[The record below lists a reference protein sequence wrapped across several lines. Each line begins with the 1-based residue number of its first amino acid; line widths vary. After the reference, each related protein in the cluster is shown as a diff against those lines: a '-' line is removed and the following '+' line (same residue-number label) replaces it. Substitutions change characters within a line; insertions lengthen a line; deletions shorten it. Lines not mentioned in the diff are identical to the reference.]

1 MRKPLKRSLYK
12 IFVSLFVIVY
22 SFIPPAIAI
31 DDLSSY
37 PQEETPSPIVE
48 ETETVEEVVLE
59 DPVTVEEPP
68 IVREKKDPQLDL
80 NTENLIFATIQSFV
94 SFVCTDVVDDT
105 AGANDE
111 PGQKDLTEMCA
122 DYLSGAVNIQWNW
135 DDTAWSGANTGDGCA
150 LFDSD
155 GDGFANY
162 SLCVIVSG
170 NPATYSTHILY
181 SCSDTSTNKCFGS
194 TPLTSTGIECSAFN
208 DDTPTFG
215 GDDDT
220 TAQCTVQLSSVG
232 GGELI
237 DVCSYPSGQPNSDPS
252 DCIIFQPKSGK
263 LEVIKDLEPNLDPGL
278 FNLLIDGMVY
288 ASNIG
293 EGGTTGEEVLLA
305 GTYTVSETAGTLTS
319 LSDYTT
325 SIECK
330 DLNGTGSVIAFDTD
344 SSVSVTIE
352 EDTDVVCKIT
362 NTISGGTLIVKK
374 IVTND
379 NGGNKTYSDFSFQVN
394 SDSAIPFE
402 IDGQNDLS
410 VSPGTYTI
418 TEPSVTGYSTT
429 YDNCTDVVVSSNETE
444 TCTITNNDIAPK
456 LTLVKTVVND
466 DGGTKVV
473 SDFPLFISLIPATS
487 GVSYNLLAN
496 TQYVATETTQT
507 GYAASVWGGDCNADG
522 TITLQPGDNKT
533 CTITNDDIAPQLTLV
548 KVVVNDNGGTK
559 AIEDFP
565 LFIGDM
571 QVVSGVASEVMA
583 NTQYTVSET
592 NQTGYLASAW
602 SGDCSVNGT
611 ITLLPGE
618 NKTCT
623 ITNDDIAPSLTL
635 VKNVINNNGG
645 TATAANWT
653 LSATGPTTISGAG
666 GAVSGVSFDA
676 GTYTLSESGPTGY
689 SASSWV
695 CTGIQ
700 NSGTSITLGLG
711 QSATCTIINDD
722 IAPQLTVIKHVINDS
737 DGTKLAS
744 DFTMSVL
751 GTNVSVPSFPGSE
764 SGTTVTLNAGSY
776 SVTETEDPIHYSR
789 IDSSDCIGTIAIGE
803 HKTCTITN
811 NDIDHRPVIDVTKTA
826 NDISIPETG
835 QDVLFTFTVENKS
848 AEPVTINSL
857 SDSVFGTLAG
867 DIDCNVGTVLAI
879 GGECSFTHSAFL
891 SSDSLTSHINMFTAV
906 ANDNENNNATDSDNE
921 TVNFT
926 DIPPQIRITKTANP
940 TSVPETGGNVLFTF
954 FVENIEQEDI
964 TLNSLVDD
972 KFGNLDGQGTCD
984 VPQTILIGGSYTC
997 TVSKSLESNT
1007 LTSHVN
1013 VVIASATDDDGTPAT
1028 DADDASVDFSDVPP
1042 SIFVNKV
1049 ANPTVVPETGGDVTF
1064 TFTVLNTSSEESV
1077 TITSLN
1083 DSVYGTLAGDTDC
1096 GVGTELT
1103 SGAFCEFSIT
1113 RWVEGDYSGPDHV
1126 NVFTG
1131 KAVDNEQTEATDND
1145 DAIVDFSDVPPSIVV
1160 NKVANPTVVP
1170 ETGGDVTFTFTVQN
1184 TSSEESVTIL
1194 SLEDTVYGSLA
1205 GDADCQVNTVLAAG
1219 ETCTFSIS
1227 RWVEGDFTGADHV
1240 NVFTAVAEDDDGT
1253 PATDADDASVD
1264 FSDVP
1269 PSIFVNKV
1277 ANPTV
1282 VPETGGDVTF
1292 TFTVLNTSS
1301 EESVTITS
1309 LNDSVYGTLAGDTD
1323 CGVGTELT
1331 SGAFC
1336 EFSIT
1341 RWVEG
1346 DYSGPDHYNKFTA
1359 VAEDDDGTDAT
1370 DDDDETVYLTD
1381 VWPTIE
1387 VTKTP
1392 NPTTVPETG
1401 ANVTFTFTVKNTSSE
1416 EQVDITYL
1424 NDSDYG
1430 ILTGD
1435 ADCMLETVLI
1445 AGASCEFSIVRFVQ
1459 GDYSGPDHNNIFT
1472 AKAEDNDNT
1481 EAIDTD
1487 DAIVEFTDVL
1497 PDISVLKTGNVS
1509 TVPETGGSV
1518 VFTYVVT
1525 NNSTEDGEITVLSDD
1540 KFGTLVGDADCYV
1553 GTVLSGGSSCSFEE
1567 TFSIPA
1573 GIAPETHTNIFTAT
1587 VIDDDGKSDT
1597 DTDDETITLTP
1608 VPSIKLVKEVVN
1620 MFGSDSDE
1628 SDWVLYATGEVKS
1641 FWNYGDE
1648 GDFEYVAPGIPYI
1661 LTEDG
1666 EGDLDEEFEASDWVC
1681 TGGSLVKN
1689 VLTLTSEDDVTCTI
1703 TNTALPATI
1712 IVKKDVIDSDKED
1725 IYSNDSFDIVLS
1737 QEGIIDTQDIKDT
1750 VEPDI
1755 AQFTRLDAGE
1765 YSISEIVTNGYKF
1778 NGCYPEYIQEEES
1791 IRDFFN
1797 PISQNPLIEVENGE
1811 TVTYICE
1818 NQVIEPILEIAKS
1831 NDSDVA
1837 GEMAG
1842 NTVTY
1847 TLIVT
1852 TPDDESEGTYVVNDV
1867 MVTDILPFG
1876 FIYQP
1881 GTWTAIS
1888 SLRGDLKTLLITGE
1902 PGYGN
1907 GIPGEWNLGDMIEGE
1922 TVTLTYVAETNL
1934 LQDPGIYKDIA
1945 WTEGESV
1952 LGAQVLGTSVTEP
1965 SSNFVRTQVLIIEP
1979 VEIGEGQVLGATITL
1994 PRTGAET
2001 YLTLGALIS
2010 MILGFILLVF
2020 NPKKK
2025 IKTLLL
2031 ASVLLLGV
2039 FTLVKPMPSYAAV
2052 ESIDVQIEQPQTP
2065 TNANEF
2071 KIGFVALDIEGREI
2085 SVQCYETTKGAFGSP
2100 IVANSGSC
2108 EVNSSLITANGTYEF
2123 YVIATAGSG
2132 SEAESKSSNKVTVQ
2146 VDLDKPSPVTNYLK
2160 TKGTCTYTLTF
2171 KTANDGQTSNIQI
2184 FRSSVQPF
2192 LANSTTIIDEFPV
2205 TPNTDVS
2212 YTDNDVLDCSKEY
2225 YYAIRAVDVFN
2236 NTSTFV
2242 TDNIVKVVIVQ
2253 GTTTTGTGTTTT
2265 TTGGEVAGEET
2276 VTPDGTGGPDEGEV
2290 AGEETTN
2297 GGEADDNGTPN
2308 EEDEE
2313 DTGTDTKEATFWDW
2327 FKYVLIALGGIIL
2340 ATVGYTYVRS
2350 RQSRN

>member
-170 NPATYSTHILY
+170 DPATYSTHILY

-362 NTISGGTLIVKK
+362 NTRSGGTLIVKK

-1113 RWVEGDYSGPDHV
+1113 RWVEGDYSGPDH
-1126 NVFTG
+1126 
-1131 KAVDNEQTEATDND
+1131 
-1145 DAIVDFSDVPPSIVV
+1145 
-1160 NKVANPTVVP
+1160 
-1170 ETGGDVTFTFTVQN
+1170 
-1184 TSSEESVTIL
+1184 
-1194 SLEDTVYGSLA
+1194 
-1205 GDADCQVNTVLAAG
+1205 
-1219 ETCTFSIS
+1219 
-1227 RWVEGDFTGADHV
+1227 
-1240 NVFTAVAEDDDGT
+1240 
-1253 PATDADDASVD
+1253 
-1264 FSDVP
+1264 
-1269 PSIFVNKV
+1269 
-1277 ANPTV
+1277 
-1282 VPETGGDVTF
+1282 
-1292 TFTVLNTSS
+1292 
-1301 EESVTITS
+1301 
-1309 LNDSVYGTLAGDTD
+1309 
-1323 CGVGTELT
+1323 
-1331 SGAFC
+1331 
-1336 EFSIT
+1336 
-1341 RWVEG
+1341 
-1346 DYSGPDHYNKFTA
+1346 YNKFTA

-1553 GTVLSGGSSCSFEE
+1553 GTVLSGGASCSFEE

-2297 GGEADDNGTPN
+2297 GGETDDNGTPN

-2327 FKYVLIALGGIIL
+2327 FKYVLIALGGIVL

-2350 RQSRN
+2350 RQNRN